1 MTLNQAGTDHE
12 RPVVLLIDD
21 DEAFRYAIARQLEAT
36 GIVVLPAAD
45 YRDALPILDGTQTVD
60 LMLTDI
66 VLPGGPHG
74 FALAQM
80 AILRRRGLPVM
91 YITGHAELMR
101 NQPYSVLG
109 KVICKPVEADVLAA
123 EIRSALAA

>member
-1 MTLNQAGTDHE
+1 MTLKQADTDRG
-12 RPVVLLIDD
+12 RPVVLLVDD
-21 DEAFRYAIARQLEAT
+21 DDAFRYSMARQLEAT
-36 GIVVLPAAD
+36 GIVVLPATD
-45 YRDALPILDGTQTVD
+45 YREALPILDGSQPID

-80 AILRRRGLPVM
+80 ARLRRRGLPVM
-91 YITGHAELMR
+91 YLTGHPELVR
-101 NQPYSVLG
+101 DQPYSVLG
-109 KVICKPVEADVLAA
+109 KIICKPVEGGALAA